1 MRFADSKH
9 SYVSLQTLCF
19 TFEFAETVCMLKRRN
34 AASIAA
40 NPLPTFP
47 VCNACSRFSN
57 NPTASQLR
65 KL

>member
-40 NPLPTFP
+40 NPSGFQRMLPIF
-47 VCNACSRFSN
+47 
-57 NPTASQLR
+57 
-65 KL
+65 K